1 MADSSFRVGYGYDV
15 HRMETGRPLIL
26 GGVHIPFDKGP
37 SGHSDADVLL
47 HAITDA
53 ILGAAALGDI
63 GSHFPDTDPAYKD
76 ADSRI
81 LLVKSV
87 ELVRHRGYFVVN
99 VDATVVL
106 EQPRLASFIPVMRSN
121 IADDLGVEVDRVSVK
136 ATTSEAMGFVGDGRG
151 VVAHAVCLLGQ
162 ELGERRDG

>member
-1 MADSSFRVGYGYDV
+1 MDDSSFRIGYGYDV
-15 HRMETGRPLIL
+15 HRMEAGRPLIL
-26 GGVHIPFDKGP
+26 GGVHVPFDKGP

-53 ILGAAALGDI
+53 VLGAAALGDI

-76 ADSRI
+76 ADSRM
-81 LLVKSV
+81 LLSRAMGLVKQ
-87 ELVRHRGYFVVN
+87 RGYVVAN

-106 EQPRLASFIPVMRSN
+106 DQPRLASSIPAMRSN
-121 IADDLGVEVDRVSVK
+121 IAEDLGVEVDRVSVK

-151 VVAHAVCLLGQ
+151 IVAHAVCLLHQ
-162 ELGERRDG
+162 EGGEGGNG